1 MLVSSLMTNSVLQCD
16 MHLYILNQK
25 KQLLL
30 LILNTTSST
39 RIINFFDRLPLKRL
53 VIIAEISLISLRTAK
68 RNDGLLPVVP
78 ILNLLGRILF
88 NNGHGILIQ
97 ILNLTR
103 LLLKTTFL
111 SILRRR
117 SYAQAS

>member
-1 MLVSSLMTNSVLQCD
+1 MTNSVLQCD

-68 RNDGLLPVVP
+68 RNDGLLPAVP
-78 ILNLLGRILF
+78 LLNLLGRILF
-88 NNGHGILIQ
+88 NNGHGILTQ

-103 LLLKTTFL
+103 LSPKATLLFDP
-111 SILRRR
+111 
-117 SYAQAS
+117 Q